1 MSELGDA
8 LNKLVYLKRVTD
20 GGLGAKPAAAGR
32 FIVILWKKSYFNAI
46 ESHFAHVQSFLK
58 ELDV

>member
-20 GGLGAKPAAAGR
+20 GSLRAKPAAAGR
-32 FIVILWKKSYFNAI
+32 FIVILWKKAI
-46 ESHFAHVQSFLK
+46 LMPLNHISHMFKAI
-58 ELDV
+58 